1 MTSHVAELWSKH
13 SPPLPLWDAS
23 QLFTTRGHPQSIYID
38 TQGSIIT
45 HIYYISFVI
54 TIAKQQ
60 YSFSEVKLKRR
71 ISFEIQKLSC
81 ITNPFPPCNSRKC
94 FPDQEDLPLY
104 IWIFWKH
111 IPDLG
116 QWATLFPLRCKL
128 KCVWQ
133 LLLRSIP
140 SLTDPHPASD
150 WSHKVWWHLQRKESW
165 LTLFMRIKDDI
176 FDQRIICPA
185 IIRAGVLKTTKYIR
199 SIVSSRCMKMYKCFL
214 DPW

>member
-1 MTSHVAELWSKH
+1 METG
-13 SPPLPLWDAS
+13 PLHYHFLLPTQFANCIVLQGIIHQILFYRHQKANPILKQQRWQPWWRNCGLNTPLPSPLWDAS

-54 TIAKQQ
+54 TIAKKQ

-104 IWIFWKH
+104 IWIFE
-111 IPDLG
+111 
-116 QWATLFPLRCKL
+116 
-128 KCVWQ
+128 
-133 LLLRSIP
+133 
-140 SLTDPHPASD
+140 SLS
-150 WSHKVWWHLQRKESW
+150 Q
-165 LTLFMRIKDDI
+165 I
-176 FDQRIICPA
+176 
-185 IIRAGVLKTTKYIR
+185 
-199 SIVSSRCMKMYKCFL
+199 
-214 DPW
+214 